1 MACIYMLLDLE
12 QLQDYMES
20 TCFCTT
26 QDQRRLPLM
35 RRLLIY
41 CICSKISYSS
51 SCPAIPIAYMAETPT
66 ILQISHFPAKQ
77 QTDAVCAKASLSNPA
92 GVMQPPAQRLCQRC
106 DAHAFHDVRH
116 LVLECP
122 AVQCVSS
129 PAKNTMQLLIYV
141 AASSCGGG
149 TLQELC

>member
-12 QLQDYMES
+12 QPQDYMES

-51 SCPAIPIAYMAETPT
+51 ICPAIPIAYRQRRPLSSRYRISLPSSKRTPSAPRR
-66 ILQISHFPAKQ
+66 LSAPGGRDAPPGPA
-77 QTDAVCAKASLSNPA
+77 
-92 GVMQPPAQRLCQRC
+92 
-106 DAHAFHDVRH
+106 
-116 LVLECP
+116 LVP
-122 AVQCVSS
+122 AV
-129 PAKNTMQLLIYV
+129 
-141 AASSCGGG
+141 
-149 TLQELC
+149 